1 MKFKLLV
8 VLAIAIGVW
17 SGLELVNM
25 VKPSSLPAPRNTMA
39 YKTCVEIGGPNAWVV
54 FKDNGDPVCVNKRGN
69 KLAVQP

>member
-1 MKFKLLV
+1 MKWV
-8 VLAIAIGVW
+8 VFVVVVVGLGVW
-17 SGLELVNM
+17 WALELLAM